1 MSNSHCAP
9 YSNIILSA
17 YLPMILLND
26 ERLITFLGEKHNS
39 TVTIPS
45 TQKPPT
51 YDFIVILLYIYCT
64 VRLPGPV
71 VIKKV
76 MSPFS
81 I

>member
-17 YLPMILLND
+17 YLPMILMND
-26 ERLITFLGEKHNS
+26 ERLITVLGQKHNS
-39 TVTIPS
+39 TDTIPG
-45 TQKPPT
+45 TKNLLRL
-51 YDFIVILLYIYCT
+51 ILLYIYCT

-71 VIKKV
+71 VIKKLL
-76 MSPFS
+76 SHFS